1 MEDVMR
7 EIGIRARLRALT
19 QELAALTRES
29 EMDAVQS
36 ALGYRLARVKGP
48 ATQEERISEALA
60 TLRASPAPRPDTTE
74 EDHAPARLTDPKGS
88 VTVDAS
94 ALLTILRRGEG
105 WEDLVRQAM
114 TPGNARV
121 PATALAEAG
130 IALATGGKFVDVL
143 GLSEIVSTLSL
154 TVLPFTGMDWRT
166 ALMEY
171 RSRRDPN
178 SQEVPGLG
186 DCLTA
191 AVAARTG
198 TRVLSGTAPGIA
210 R

>member
-1 MEDVMR
+1 MQDVMK
-7 EIGIRARLRALT
+7 EIDIRARLRALT
-19 QELAALTRES
+19 QELAALTGES

-48 ATQEERISEALA
+48 ATQEERIGEALA
-60 TLRASPAPRPDTTE
+60 TLRASPAPLPGTT
-74 EDHAPARLTDPKGS
+74 EDHAPARLSDPKGS

-114 TPGNARV
+114 TTGNARV

-130 IALATGGKFVDVL
+130 IALAAGGNFEDVL
-143 GLSEIVSTLSL
+143 GLSEIVDTLSL

-178 SQEVPGLG
+178 SGVAPRLG

-198 TRVLSGTAPGIA
+198 TRVLSGTATGIA
-210 R
+210 G